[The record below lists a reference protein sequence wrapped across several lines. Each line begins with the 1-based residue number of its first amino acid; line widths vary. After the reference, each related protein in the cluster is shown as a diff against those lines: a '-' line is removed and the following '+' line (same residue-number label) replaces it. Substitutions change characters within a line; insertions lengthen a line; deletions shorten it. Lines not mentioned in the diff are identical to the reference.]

1 MGGVSD
7 LESMIRKIVRDEI
20 RRARVANANHSG
32 QPSPIGIA
40 ASGESNI
47 PCDEATNRGSMDHI
61 STEDSGDSMSLQQ
74 AEEDGRRLIE
84 AIQRGTL
91 PKPHSQAR
99 GRKRKALP

>member
-1 MGGVSD
+1 
-7 LESMIRKIVRDEI
+7 
-20 RRARVANANHSG
+20 
-32 QPSPIGIA
+32 
-40 ASGESNI
+40 
-47 PCDEATNRGSMDHI
+47 MDHI